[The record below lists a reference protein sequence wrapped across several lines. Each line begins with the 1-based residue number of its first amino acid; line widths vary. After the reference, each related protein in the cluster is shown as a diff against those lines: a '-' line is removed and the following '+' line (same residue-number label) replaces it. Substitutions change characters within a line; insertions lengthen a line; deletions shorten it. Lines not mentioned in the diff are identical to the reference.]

1 MEADTKSMIW
11 IIQQPQH
18 CCWGQLSLT
27 FETGSKILS
36 KFEWLEMQQLFVG
49 GKKIKLN
56 LKENKQKIQIKKK
69 KKENQQNQSHQK
81 YKSMCE
87 NVYNTY
93 ERF

>member
-1 MEADTKSMIW
+1 M
-11 IIQQPQH
+11 
-18 CCWGQLSLT
+18 T

-36 KFEWLEMQQLFVG
+36 KFEWLEMQQLLVG

-69 KKENQQNQSHQK
+69 KERKKNHQTHQK

-87 NVYNTY
+87 NVYNMY